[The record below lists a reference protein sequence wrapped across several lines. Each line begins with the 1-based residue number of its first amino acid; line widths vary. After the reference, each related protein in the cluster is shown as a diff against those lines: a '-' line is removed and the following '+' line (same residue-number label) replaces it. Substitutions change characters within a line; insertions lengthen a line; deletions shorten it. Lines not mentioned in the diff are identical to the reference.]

1 MSSNYVCNPSFEFK
15 IDSTSTVHCHNVLWR
30 AEGWNYPHS
39 NSSTSE
45 NLFEHMGTADIWY
58 NNNVFTPSDSMD
70 CLPKPNLPYTIVGSE
85 MPFIVP
91 GDSINKTM
99 AGIITYVS
107 DSLFTYLDSNYPL
120 ETYDFPNY
128 REYLVNKL
136 KDNLKPNTTYTIK
149 FKVSLSEA
157 SEASTPIHI
166 MLANSYKVYFPFYG
180 FAGPLYPYLT
190 TSQKQNVVEITSGV
204 TQKNGWTEVST
215 TFYTGSQND
224 LKYLFIGNFYD
235 QDSTVAKVINLTADT
250 SYNNDFS
257 TYYFIDDVHVE
268 ECSEQIYFRTCGGSL
283 YYSNISS
290 MFNSASNILVD
301 ANIIF
306 DINAFVNNKNI
317 TFTSNGAFTIQNG
330 VTLNISNSYLH
341 GCGEMWQ
348 GIVGQPSSRIIIE
361 NSRVEDAH
369 TAIHL
374 NAPHAY
380 KISNNIF
387 DLNKE
392 AIRLNNIS
400 SYYHEPTMRIY
411 GNSFL
416 QSDSIKWNNF
426 YNYPTIKGVIIDQSS
441 APVRI
446 GSSTLA
452 QNLFDSLD
460 VGIEILSSSADIRN
474 NLFTKS
480 KLGIR
485 GVNQNSNLL
494 PNVYIGDL
502 LNSAEKNIILKGNTG
517 IEFTGQFA
525 AYVLLNEIGD
535 VFRGVYVHDVLNNSS
550 LVSGYVIFG
559 NKIQNAGIGV
569 RLENL
574 GNKTEYVIRANLL
587 SNINKPILG
596 SMGVSVVNK
605 MGRLTKCQDPIRQ
618 IISDNRIFRF
628 DTGIDLNGA
637 ACNYISSN
645 TINTYVAP
653 TEYVQRHGIVSRSA
667 LGNLIFA
674 NKIKGTSIDRRN
686 IGIRT
691 EQLNLSECY
700 CNTIENTNI
709 GLWGGLTNY
718 DNRYFAN
725 YINKTHRGFFVN
737 YGAVGKQMFLRT
749 DPTKT
754 VDPENSIYVQSLNG
768 TTGYQLFT
776 GLGNLPG
783 HSVYYNVFMT
793 IGGANPLW
801 QKTTENWS
809 QQVFDSR
816 NCIKENPPLPKL
828 DSIFVDG
835 YKEMARIFEHTEPI
849 TGIYEDNRNFYTEL
863 ERYSLYLQQDS
874 ALQGFE
880 AVQNYVEYLATNR
893 EEVLPFGQVYAQLDK
908 GNWNHVQEGANSL
921 PESTPIQEY
930 YKQYAKIYAKYKLY
944 GEDSLQ
950 DLDKENLHTIAQT
963 CYYEYGQ
970 VVIWSRDF
978 LYNVYNETTDIN
990 SCEEFENYGEN
1001 QEISEEIASVNYF
1014 NVYPNP
1020 ASAQTVL
1027 NNSFDDGCIYQVTD
1041 MLGTVLQTGN
1051 TNLGD
1056 THLPTGFLI
1065 TGTYYIRIL
1074 KDNSLIGNLILI
1086 KQ

>member
-58 NNNVFTPSDSMD
+58 NNNVYTPSDSMD

-107 DSLFTYLDSNYPL
+107 DSLFTYLDSNYPS

-290 MFNSASNILVD
+290 MFNGASNILVD

-317 TFTSNGAFTIQNG
+317 TFTSNGAFIIQNG

-348 GIVGQPSSRIIIE
+348 GIVGQPSSRILIE

-460 VGIEILSSSADIRN
+460 VGIEILSSSAEIRN
-474 NLFTKS
+474 NLFNKN
-480 KLGIR
+480 KIGIS

-550 LVSGYVIFG
+550 LVSGCVIFG

-618 IISDNRIFRF
+618 VISDNRIFRF

-667 LGNLIFA
+667 LGNLVFA
-674 NKIKGTSIDRRN
+674 NSILGTSVDWRN

-700 CNTIENTNI
+700 CNKIENTHI

-718 DNRYFAN
+718 ENRYFAN
-725 YINKTHRGFFVN
+725 TINRTHKGFFVN

-754 VDPENSIYVQSLNG
+754 VDPENSFILSSLNG
-768 TTGYQLFT
+768 QPGVHLYSEN
-776 GLGNLPG
+776 GLNLG
-783 HSVYYNVFMT
+783 HSYYYNDFMS
-793 IGGANPLW
+793 IGGYYPFWEITA
-801 QKTTENWS
+801 ENWDEELYLLRS
-809 QQVFDSR
+809 CIEKNPIIPRMDSVFVS
-816 NCIKENPPLPKL
+816 
-828 DSIFVDG
+828 G
-835 YKEMARIFEHTEPI
+835 YEEMVRIFESIDPI
-849 TGIYEDNRNFYTEL
+849 SGIYEDNRNFYGEL

-874 ALQGFE
+874 ALNGSETVHYYLDYLTTNFE
-880 AVQNYVEYLATNR
+880 EL
-893 EEVLPFGQVYAQLDK
+893 LPFGHLYAQLDK
-908 GNWNHVQEGANSL
+908 GNWNYVHEAADNLS
-921 PESTPIQEY
+921 ESTTIQEY
-930 YKQYAKIYAKYKLY
+930 YKQYAKIYAQYKLL
-944 GEDSLQ
+944 GIDTLQ
-950 DLDKENLHTIAQT
+950 DLDKEKLRIIAQS

-970 VVIWSRDF
+970 VVIWTRDF
-978 LYNVYNETTDIN
+978 LYNVFNEAIEQN
-990 SCEEFENYGEN
+990 PCEEFENYGVN
-1001 QEISEEIASVNYF
+1001 QEETEEMVSVNYF
-1014 NVYPNP
+1014 NIYPNP
-1020 ASAQTVL
+1020 TSTQAVL
-1027 NNSFDDGCIYQVTD
+1027 TNSFDDECIYQVTD
-1041 MLGTVLQTGN
+1041 MLGTVLQTGS
-1051 TNLGD
+1051 TNLGE
-1056 THLPTGFLI
+1056 TLLPTTYLV
-1065 TGTYYIRIL
+1065 TGTYYVRVL
-1074 KDNSLIGNLILI
+1074 KDNTLIGNLILI